1 MDLLHHLFSLGIP
14 NETMTGLRL
23 QGEIE
28 DPRLLAFGLD
38 VSAELIAWQVFRFG
52 RRLFGS
58 LLFRTTY
65 LEIKERLS

>member
-28 DPRLLAFGLD
+28 DPRLLAFGLA
-38 VSAELIAWQVFRFG
+38 STSPLN
-52 RRLFGS
+52 
-58 LLFRTTY
+58 
-65 LEIKERLS
+65 